1 MMPADPSI
9 LPFSTSSSKSII
21 TSIASL
27 AVRIADD
34 EPPGKTAF
42 NCLPS
47 GIPPALSKIKSFRE
61 TPIGSS
67 KTPGLLTHPETQN
80 SLGPGPFSGPIDL
93 NQLAPRFII

>member
-1 MMPADPSI
+1 MTPADPSM
-9 LPFSTSSSKSII
+9 LFFSTSSSKSII

-47 GIPPALSKIKSFRE
+47 GIPPALSKINSFKE

-67 KTPGLLTHPETQN
+67 KTPGLLTHPEIQN
-80 SLGPGPFSGPIDL
+80 SLGPGPFSGPMDL
-93 NQLAPRFII
+93 NQPAPRLTI